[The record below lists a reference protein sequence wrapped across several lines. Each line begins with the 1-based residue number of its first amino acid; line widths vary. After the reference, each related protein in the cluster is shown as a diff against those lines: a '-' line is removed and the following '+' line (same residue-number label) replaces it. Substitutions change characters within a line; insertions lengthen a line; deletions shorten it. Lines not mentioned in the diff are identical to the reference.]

1 MSSAVSRWTLIAFAL
16 LFASCNR
23 RPDGV
28 RTFLAEPFPK
38 HLSEWGLFTG
48 RPVEMKPAAGVL
60 PYDLNTPL
68 FSDFATKQRFVW
80 MPAGTSAKYSDTDTF
95 EFPTG
100 TIIAKTFSYPN
111 RVIETRILVN
121 SRDGWVGLPYVWNAD
136 GTEANLE
143 IAADPQKIDYVT
155 ATGEKLT
162 IDYVIPNMNQCKGCH
177 ENAKRMTPIGPKA
190 RHLNRDLDYADGR
203 ANQLVKWTKVG
214 YLQGAPAEAP
224 RAAVWNDPA
233 SGTLDQRARSYLDI
247 NCAHCHNP
255 KGPAGT
261 SGLYL
266 HTTETEAVRLGAC
279 KGPVATGP
287 GSGGFKYG
295 IVPGK
300 AEESIL
306 IHRMESGTPKV
317 MMPELGR
324 AVIHHEGV
332 ALIRAWI
339 DAMKGGCDDSRRV
352 EVF

>member
-1 MSSAVSRWTLIAFAL
+1 LSAVVSRWAILAFAL
-16 LFASCNR
+16 LSVTCSRKPA
-23 RPDGV
+23 GV
-28 RTFLAEPFPK
+28 RTYLAEPFPK

-48 RPVEMKPAAGVL
+48 RAVEMKPAAGVV

-68 FSDFATKQRFVW
+68 FSDFATKQRYIW
-80 MPAGTSAKYSDTDTF
+80 MPAGTAATYSDTDTF
-95 EFPTG
+95 EFPVG
-100 TIIAKTFSYPN
+100 AIIAKTFSYPG
-111 RVIETRILVN
+111 RVIETRILVHA
-121 SRDGWVGLPYVWNAD
+121 RDGWVGLPYVWNAE

-143 IAADPQKIDYVT
+143 IAPDPQKVDFTT
-155 ATGEKLT
+155 ASGEKLT

-177 ENAKRMTPIGPKA
+177 ENAKRMIPIGPKA
-190 RHLNRDLDYADGR
+190 RHLNREYDYADGK
-203 ANQLVKWTKVG
+203 ANQLVKWTQAG
-214 YLQGAPAEAP
+214 YLKGAPAEAP
-224 RAAVWNDPA
+224 RAAVWNDPS
-233 SGTLDQRARSYLDI
+233 SGTLDQRARAYLDI

-266 HTTETEAVRLGAC
+266 HTTETEAVHLGAC

-324 AVIHHEGV
+324 SVIHREGV
-332 ALIRAWI
+332 ALIRSWI